1 MFFCYVLRR
10 VALVLEFQSAR
21 TTSQCSFQ
29 VLEEYVA
36 LHTFPASHL
45 SSTES
50 ASIFI
55 FRKVKRSVVLCCLQR
70 SHSGQTGCSVAVK
83 VHQAARKWT
92 KPVQRIERISKLIED
107 KKFCKNKP
115 KIKNLQFMSRSPV
128 INSCIETP
136 ECSSYSPMCSLIMW
150 LIVELLSFLKVGHL
164 YYITKL
170 YI

>member
-1 MFFCYVLRR
+1 MWDENSLSKDWNEQRPHLEEDFKEIEIVISSNLNGDTTGRLLVFMFLCYVLQR
-10 VALVLEFQSAR
+10 VTLVLEFQSAR

-50 ASIFI
+50 ASVFI

-83 VHQAARKWT
+83 VHQATRKWAE
-92 KPVQRIERISKLIED
+92 PVQRIERISKLIED
-107 KKFCKNKP
+107 KKFCKK
-115 KIKNLQFMSRSPV
+115 KRR
-128 INSCIETP
+128 
-136 ECSSYSPMCSLIMW
+136 
-150 LIVELLSFLKVGHL
+150 
-164 YYITKL
+164 
-170 YI
+170 